1 MTKFT
6 IAAQNTDKANLV
18 TLFAGSTTGAYQV
31 MPGLRPTTH
40 FLRVEVD
47 RDTAEVKDLNAATIE
62 TEKYG
67 GVWGHGFHR
76 TNVMNQFKDRD
87 LDAELVNYGMA
98 AAPFSNTYTAEVM
111 ALAGTP
117 EFRKS
122 LFTEV
127 VWRVRTLVDSGIGN
141 HSAGFKGAAQDIPTY
156 RGNSIFVSSVVI
168 GRTFGLDTVQM
179 RQGILGRFN
188 HRVGKFNGSRK
199 PWVGLSGEG
208 DTLQTEKVAA
218 WQAYNS
224 RPDVLNKFEI
234 SNESV
239 IALANAVHR
248 RIEAQPIRTLDT
260 YAIYART

>member
-6 IAAQNTDKANLV
+6 IAAQNTDKANHFS
-18 TLFAGSTTGAYQV
+18 LFVGATEDPYQV
-31 MPGLRPTTH
+31 MRGKKPTTH
-40 FLRVEVD
+40 FLKAEVD
-47 RDTAEVKDLNAATIE
+47 RETAEVKDLSAATIE

-67 GVWGHGFHR
+67 GVWGHGFQR
-76 TNVMNQFKDRD
+76 TKLMDQFKDRD
-87 LDAELVNYGMA
+87 LDAQLVNYGMA

-111 ALAGTP
+111 ALTGTP

-141 HSAGFKGAAQDIPTY
+141 YSAGFKGAAQDIPTY
-156 RGNSIFVSSVVI
+156 RGNNIFVSSVVI

-188 HRVGKFNGSRK
+188 HRVGRANGNRQ

-208 DTLQTEKVAA
+208 DTLQAEKVAA
-218 WQAYNS
+218 WQAHNS

-260 YAIYART
+260 LNI

>member
-40 FLRVEVD
+40 FLRVEID

-62 TEKYG
+62 TTGY

-76 TNVMNQFKDRD
+76 TKLMDQFKDRD
-87 LDAELVNYGMA
+87 LDAQLVNYGMGE
-98 AAPFSNTYTAEVM
+98 APFSNTYTAEVM
-111 ALAGTP
+111 ALTGTP

-127 VWRVRTLVDSGIGN
+127 VWRVRTLCDSGIGN
-141 HSAGFKGAAQDIPTY
+141 HSAGFKGAALDIPTY
-156 RGNSIFVSSVVI
+156 RGRQILISSVVI

-208 DTLQTEKVAA
+208 ETLQAEKVAA
-218 WQAYNS
+218 WQEHNA

>member
-6 IAAQNTDKANLV
+6 IAAQNTDKANHIS
-18 TLFAGSTTGAYQV
+18 LFASATEGAYQV
-31 MPGLRPTTH
+31 MTGKKPTTH
-40 FLRVEVD
+40 FLKVEVN
-47 RDTAEVKDLNAATIE
+47 RDTAEVRDLTAATIE
-62 TEKYG
+62 TESY

-76 TNVMNQFKDRD
+76 TNLMDQFKDRD
-87 LDAELVNYGMA
+87 LDAQLVNYGMA
-98 AAPFSNTYTAEVM
+98 AAPFSNTYTAEIM
-111 ALAGTP
+111 ALTGTP

-141 HSAGFKGAAQDIPTY
+141 HTAGFKGAAQDIPTY

-188 HRVGKFNGSRK
+188 HRVGRANGNRQ
-199 PWVGLSGEG
+199 PWIGLSGEG
-208 DTLQTEKVAA
+208 DTLQAEKVAA
-218 WQAYNS
+218 WQAHNA

>member
-6 IAAQNTDKANLV
+6 LAAQNTDKANHISI
-18 TLFAGSTTGAYQV
+18 FASATEGAYQV
-31 MPGLRPTTH
+31 MPGLKPTTH
-40 FLRVEVD
+40 FLKLEVD
-47 RDTAEVKDLNAATIE
+47 RETAEVKDLNAATIE
-62 TEKYG
+62 TETYG

-76 TNVMNQFKDRD
+76 TNVMDQFKDRD
-87 LDAELVNYGMA
+87 LDAQLVNYGMA

-111 ALAGTP
+111 ALTGTP

-127 VWRVRTLVDSGIGN
+127 VWRVRTLCDSGIGN
-141 HSAGFKGAAQDIPTY
+141 HSAGFKGAALDIPTY
-156 RGNSIFVSSVVI
+156 RGRQILISSVVI
-168 GRTFGLDTVQM
+168 GRTFGLSTTQM

-208 DTLQTEKVAA
+208 DTLQAEKVAA
-218 WQAYNS
+218 WQAHNS

-260 YAIYART
+260 LNI